1 MKWKAD
7 GRLPSL
13 RLEADTVSNASRRQQ
28 QQQQHTCSSPESEK
42 ELKAVLTQANLN
54 KEEGASVTITEI
66 CNSKLLTMKDPDKKA
81 GLEAIN
87 KETVDLVM
95 TIDLCA

>member
-1 MKWKAD
+1 
-7 GRLPSL
+7 
-13 RLEADTVSNASRRQQ
+13 
-28 QQQQHTCSSPESEK
+28 
-42 ELKAVLTQANLN
+42 LTQANLN

-95 TIDLCA
+95 TKDLCA

>member
-7 GRLPSL
+7 GRLPPL
-13 RLEADTVSNASRRQQ
+13 RLEADIVIKRR
-28 QQQQHTCSSPESEK
+28 QQQQHTCSSPESEQ

-66 CNSKLLTMKDPDKKA
+66 GNSKLLTMKDPDKKA

-95 TIDLCA
+95 TKDLYA